1 MVETKNHDSE
11 ITSMV
16 LQGMARIGVWDAKSM
31 APTWLVDGLVEYIK
45 KVAGTQ
51 MQVPEHGQFH
61 FGDKDPRNVAEFLDR
76 CKKAKKGF
84 I

>member
-31 APTWLVDGLVEYIK
+31 APTRLVEESFLWGSSGICMK
-45 KVAGTQ
+45 S
-51 MQVPEHGQFH
+51 HFLNFH
-61 FGDKDPRNVAEFLDR
+61 AHTEG
-76 CKKAKKGF
+76 G
-84 I
+84 